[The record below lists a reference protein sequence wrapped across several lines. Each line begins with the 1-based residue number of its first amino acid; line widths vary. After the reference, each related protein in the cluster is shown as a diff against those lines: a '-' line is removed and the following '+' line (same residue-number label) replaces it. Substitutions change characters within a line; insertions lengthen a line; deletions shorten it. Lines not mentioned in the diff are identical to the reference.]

1 MKKTVLI
8 WLLLLLPFCFL
19 AQDELG
25 IAGSTRAPVNS
36 VYFNPASICDSRTF
50 IDVEFFGLGA
60 FVQNNLVYVGKK
72 DFSLIDYGGIGN
84 IQYNHKKNKYYA
96 KANVSIKGP
105 SFTANWKEHAF
116 GIHSGVNVMADVRR
130 LPNGFSYLVT
140 EGFDYLPQVGQTQT
154 IEKMRIGAMAYGYI
168 GLSYGKIAYRW
179 DNAILIAG
187 ATVNRILSPGGLGAR
202 LDNWTYTLQ
211 DSSQLVTQNLEGQLG
226 FNNFGGSLIAGKG
239 WGIDIGVTYK
249 KRNKGSFGYTP
260 FNPCT
265 DGKYKY
271 KASLVLL
278 DMGSAKFKAPYYN
291 YVFEQTSGGNFNGND
306 NTHWDEPASAD
317 TTFTNGLGATAVT
330 EGSKLKI
337 KLPTALS
344 AQVDYHVSKKLY
356 AMGAL
361 TWGLPWRN
369 KLGVQRASYLAV
381 VPRWESQNY
390 EVSLPITLYE
400 MRKPMVGMAI
410 RLRSFIIGSDNLNAF
425 FFNGNLYGANIYVH
439 FKMALFK
446 HPKCKST
453 GNGRSDFQRRK
464 SRPVRQAPRSPV
476 PCPKF

>member
-1 MKKTVLI
+1 MKKGLLIVLLAWLPS
-8 WLLLLLPFCFL
+8 WLLS
-19 AQDELG
+19 QDELG
-25 IAGSTRAPVNS
+25 MAGSTRAPVNT

-116 GIHSGVNVMADVRR
+116 GVHSGVNVMADVRR

-168 GLSYGKIAYRW
+168 GVSYGKIAYRW

-187 ATVNRILSPGGLGAR
+187 ATVNRIFSPGGLGAR

-211 DSSQLVTQNLEGQLG
+211 DSSKLVTQSLDGQLG
-226 FNNFGGSLIAGKG
+226 FNNFGGALIAGKG
-239 WGIDIGVTYK
+239 WGVDLGVTYK

-306 NTHWDEPASAD
+306 NTHWDEPGSAD
-317 TTFTNGLGATAVT
+317 STFTNGLGATAAS

-356 AMGAL
+356 AMAAL

-390 EVSLPITLYE
+390 EVSLPMTFYE